1 MIISRR
7 SSQLRSFLLYGGA
20 HLFIVVVAAQADARE
35 AWYVALPSMAA
46 LSLYGWIATFRR
58 YRAVGD
64 MPTSTI
70 ASAAQGYVELLGQA
84 YNHPDWP
91 LRAKLSQKLC
101 CWFAYEVEERESN
114 GDWRT
119 IDSGESVASFLLR
132 DRTGECTIDPEGAEI
147 LCAHKETRDIATDR
161 RYTEWRIHEGD
172 TLYVLGEFKTR
183 TLLPGEA
190 DVRADMRELLA
201 QWKRDPDCLL
211 RRYDLDK
218 NGELDMKE
226 WALARA
232 AARREVER
240 NHRVLRTVPS
250 FDSIERPAD
259 GRLYLLSNHPPEK
272 LARRFVLWSWT
283 HLGLFFAILAAFL
296 LLFLG

>member
-1 MIISRR
+1 MIVSR
-7 SSQLRSFLLYGGA
+7 SGQARSFLLYGGA
-20 HLFIVVVAAQADARE
+20 HLFIVVCAFQVDMRQ
-35 AWYVALPSMAA
+35 AWYVALPLMAA
-46 LSLYGWIATFRR
+46 LSFYAWTATFRR

-70 ASAAQGYVELLGQA
+70 ASAAQGYVELMGQA

-91 LRAKLSQKLC
+91 IRAKLSQKPC
-101 CWFAYEVEERESN
+101 CWFRYEVEERDN
-114 GDWRT
+114 DGDWRT
-119 IDSGESVASFLLR
+119 VDHGESAATFLLR
-132 DRTGECTIDPEGAEI
+132 DRTGECTVDPEGAEI
-147 LCAHKETRDIATDR
+147 FCAHKETRAVATDR

-183 TLLPGEA
+183 SLLPGEA
-190 DVRADMRELLA
+190 DLRADMRDLLA
-201 QWKRDPDCLL
+201 EWKRNPDCLL

-218 NGELDMKE
+218 NGELDLKE

-240 NHRVLRTVPS
+240 NHRVLRTIPS
-250 FDSIERPAD
+250 FDSIERPSD
-259 GRLYLLSNHPPEK
+259 GRLYLLSNHAPEQ

-283 HLGLFFAILAAFL
+283 HLALFFGALAAFMF
-296 LLFLG
+296 LFLA